1 MALGMDSETYAK
13 LRADIRADLR
23 EEIMAEVRQQL
34 IPMVRALVQEVM
46 DSVKSTVAATQFDQ
60 GTHYLTAVQQ
70 AEEKEI
76 RERSVVLVGV
86 NEVTDVPPRNRN
98 NVDCE
103 TVLDIFDTIN
113 SDSVPH
119 QIFRMGSQQ
128 EGRKRPIKVIFGNSH
143 DAKQVL
149 RNARSLKGTRFQ
161 HVFIRP
167 SLTTEE
173 RRKQWE
179 ERQKRRQTQQA
190 VTPLIIRGGQLVRK
204 ADRKNGEHVK
214 ILHGQGPSNGQGPP
228 NIQALEN
235 HG

>member
-1 MALGMDSETYAK
+1 MALGMNSETYAK

-34 IPMVRALVQEVM
+34 IPMVRALVQEVT

-60 GTHYLTAVQQ
+60 GTHYLDAVQQ
-70 AEEKEI
+70 AEKKEI
-76 RERSVVLVGV
+76 RERSVVLVRV
-86 NEVTDVPPRNRN
+86 NEVTDVPPRERN
-98 NVDCE
+98 NVDCG
-103 TVLDIFDTIN
+103 TALDIFGTIN

-128 EGRKRPIKVIFGNSH
+128 EGRKRPVKVIFGNSH

-167 SLTTEE
+167 SLTAEE
-173 RRKQWE
+173 KKKQWE
-179 ERQKRRQTQQA
+179 EHQKRRQNQQA
-190 VTPLIIRGGQLVRK
+190 VTPLILRGGQLVRRV
-204 ADRKNGEHVK
+204 DRKNEEHVK
-214 ILHGQGPSNGQGPP
+214 ILHDQGLSISRPSKPTANSLLG
-228 NIQALEN
+228 
-235 HG
+235 

>member
-1 MALGMDSETYAK
+1 MGLSSHGGQCDWQLRFRSDPGLLYIAYLVSMALGTDSETYAK

-76 RERSVVLVGV
+76 REKFVVLVGV
-86 NEVTDVPPRNRN
+86 NEVTDVLHRDRN

-103 TVLDIFDTIN
+103 TVLDIFDTFN

-161 HVFIRP
+161 
-167 SLTTEE
+167 
-173 RRKQWE
+173 
-179 ERQKRRQTQQA
+179 KRRSAST
-190 VTPLIIRGGQLVRK
+190 
-204 ADRKNGEHVK
+204 
-214 ILHGQGPSNGQGPP
+214 
-228 NIQALEN
+228 
-235 HG
+235 